1 MVHRSAIKFADVVSD
16 YGVWER
22 THNDGI
28 IYVDQLNIMRTV
40 LMQSGYKDDHPIF
53 IDDVRTSNFATQD
66 SISAAKRRL
75 IFEKL
80 EQDGGICFPP
90 FVVWHPDI
98 GSDDSD
104 RYFTVDGHT
113 RQHVMHHVFG
123 KSAVDAY
130 VLYSSAGKFGGFVDE
145 IARLG
150 SVRVNN
156 IPVLSDYQ

>member
-113 RQHVMHHVFG
+113 RQYVLHRDFG
-123 KSAVDAY
+123 KKEIEAY
-130 VLYSSAGKFGGFVDE
+130 ILYSSEGRFRHFLFE
-145 IARLG
+145 ILKHNG
-150 SVRVNN
+150 MRVNQM
-156 IPVLSDYQ
+156 PVVDDF